1 MSWSSAAA
9 FYNQLG
15 VMLRAGLTMPQA
27 IEHAGRSASGFHAHH
42 AASWSSGCAA
52 GRSFAEQLATDGE
65 EPIARALTLAGE
77 QSGHL
82 PEMVQEIAAINE
94 HRMELRRLIIG
105 RLIYPLLLVNVA
117 LLMPGVVQWFVKDG
131 SLIGVFL
138 PLILFWGLVTAA
150 AIALYITRHSG
161 LGARLALL
169 PLVRTITDPLVAA
182 NTCLVLRSTTAAGML
197 HHRGLELAADGCG
210 NRAMAARLRHA
221 ATELMSGRIPTF
233 TAACA
238 TCDLPRTMLQLIEA
252 GEVSGSLEVNLGRA
266 AALARESFRE
276 RTMWAARIFT
286 GLIYGI
292 AIVLAVIAIMS
303 VASSYAGQIS
313 AAANAMDE

>member
-15 VMLRAGLTMPQA
+15 VMLRAGLTIPQA
-27 IEHAGRSASGFHAHH
+27 IEHAGRSASGFHAQH
-42 AASWSSGCAA
+42 AAAWSSGCAA
-52 GRSFAEQLATDGE
+52 GRSFAEQLAADGE
-65 EPIARALTLAGE
+65 EPIARALTMAGE

-82 PEMVQEIAAINE
+82 PEMVQQIAAFNE
-94 HRMELRRLIIG
+94 HRMELRRMIIG
-105 RLIYPLLLVNVA
+105 RLIYPLLLINVA
-117 LLMPGVVQWFVKDG
+117 LLMPGVVKWFVKDR
-131 SLIGVFL
+131 SMIGVFL
-138 PLILFWGLVTAA
+138 PLILFWGFVVAA
-150 AIALYITRHSG
+150 AVALYITRHSG

-169 PLVRTITDPLVAA
+169 PLVRTITGPLVAA
-182 NTCLVLRSTTAAGML
+182 NTCLVLHATTTAGML

-221 ATELMSGRIPTF
+221 ATELMTGRIPTF

-266 AALARESFRE
+266 AALARESFKE

-286 GLIYGI
+286 GLIYTI
-292 AIVLAVIAIMS
+292 AIVLAAYTAVSMYGGMMS
-303 VASSYAGQIS
+303 ETMKMAEDI
-313 AAANAMDE
+313 

>member
-15 VMLRAGLTMPQA
+15 VMLRAGLTIPQA
-27 IEHAGRSASGFHAHH
+27 IEHAGRSASGFHAQH
-42 AASWSSGCAA
+42 AAAWSSGCAA
-52 GRSFAEQLATDGE
+52 GRSFAEQLAADGE
-65 EPIARALTLAGE
+65 EPIARALTMAGE

-82 PEMVQEIAAINE
+82 PEMVKEIASFNE
-94 HRMELRRLIIG
+94 HRMELRRMIIG
-105 RLIYPLLLVNVA
+105 RLIYPMLLINVA
-117 LLMPGVVQWFVKDG
+117 LLMPGVVKWFVKDG

-138 PLILFWGLVTAA
+138 PLLLFWGFVVAA
-150 AIALYITRHSG
+150 AISLYITRHSG

-169 PLVRTITDPLVAA
+169 PLVRTITGPLVAA
-182 NTCLVLRSTTAAGML
+182 NTCLVLHATTTAGML

-221 ATELMSGRIPTF
+221 ANELMTGRIPTF

-252 GEVSGSLEVNLGRA
+252 GEVSGSLEANLGRA

-286 GLIYGI
+286 GLIYAI
-292 AIVLAVIAIMS
+292 ALVLAAYTVVSM
-303 VASSYAGQIS
+303 YAGMMSETMKMAEDI
-313 AAANAMDE
+313 